1 MPALAKQ
8 TIAHEQK
15 PSKVEAV
22 KLHKYVS
29 ILDVFVY
36 TVYFFLY
43 LKFCNVPYS
52 LKLKYIISII
62 CSAQDNIKD
71 IKNRAIVEQL
81 NLLSKMQKYC
91 YPLELNFNLI
101 ST

>member
-15 PSKVEAV
+15 PS
-22 KLHKYVS
+22 
-29 ILDVFVY
+29 
-36 TVYFFLY
+36 
-43 LKFCNVPYS
+43 
-52 LKLKYIISII
+52 
-62 CSAQDNIKD
+62 NIKD